1 MRLGRSTFFLSI
13 LTGCRIFAQAPT
25 WETSGNGLFN
35 SSANYYFREVT
46 WTTSGLSNQGALS
59 DASCVYGTMTFSGGA
74 PGTYAMAAASYVDA
88 SSGESGTLNPV
99 SGTYAIGG
107 GGFGYIT
114 DPLSG
119 IQIRG
124 MVANGVFIGSAT
136 ESSGYNNLLIVGEV
150 PSSTPTVSTF
160 SGAYTMGYVNYASAN
175 PQYFEDAQFTLNPNG
190 GGTAAQGAMI
200 GYYAG
205 NGTTPTGQAAN
216 NLKYSASNGAIVL
229 NFPAAASSAAT
240 LIGGQE
246 YLYFSPD
253 GNFVFGGSPTGF
265 DMLVG
270 VKNTSGNA
278 TLSGTLWYNAG
289 VYNDVTGSVCDASDL
304 ISYYGSF
311 EVESSQVVKHQRL
324 FSSVCSGTY
333 SDISTDTN
341 PSTDATETYIVG
353 DNGNVRIGIGVPP
366 YLGLDIALLAPA
378 SVNTGESVYLN
389 PTGVL
394 NNSSNAPFTSGV
406 APGEILALY
415 GTNLAPSGVV
425 SATTAQ
431 VLSQLP
437 TQLNGVSVLI
447 DGLAA
452 PLYYVS
458 PGQIA
463 AIVPYDVSTF
473 SVATIQVKNNGV
485 LSNLVSEPVD
495 GLQYAATPGVSTYQG
510 SNGASYAAAEHL
522 DGSIVTEDSPAQP
535 GETIAVYLTG
545 LGAVFPTIADGV
557 PGPSGG
563 DITVDTISVDIGGIT
578 ATVGYSGLSGFAGLN
593 QLNVTI
599 PTTGVSPG
607 DNFFDV
613 GVTSPSNVSIA
624 YSSQAIIPIGSGSAL
639 AVPASKGAEVQNGQ
653 AQKAR
658 KHWNPRPSENLVAK
672 KP

>member
-74 PGTYAMAAASYVDA
+74 PGTYTMAAASYVDA

-160 SGAYTMGYVNYASAN
+160 SGAYTMGYVNYASEM

-216 NLKYSASNGAIVL
+216 NLKYTASNGAIVL
-229 NFPAAASSAAT
+229 NFPAANASAAT

-253 GNFVFGGSPTGF
+253 GNFVFGGSPVGF

-289 VYNDVTGSVCDASDL
+289 VYNDVSNCDASDL